1 MGRGPVDH
9 SWKASAICRSWDIFS
24 QPGRWMAPGLL
35 DVLRTSE
42 QAGEITVSIV
52 MACRFRVVSE

>member
-1 MGRGPVDH
+1 
-9 SWKASAICRSWDIFS
+9 
-24 QPGRWMAPGLL
+24 MAPGLL

-52 MACRFRVVSE
+52 MAGRFRVVSE